1 MSKYFRQSF
10 KLGTVLKGKKYS
22 ETLRKNMELGDP
34 VNLKKKQNLIDQIN
48 AAEKKRRKKYSK
60 KMRLQEEP
68 VSLGF
73 YTDVIQS
80 DFKNK
85 TGPYFDR
92 IRKPGKG
99 KKEPKK

>member
-1 MSKYFRQSF
+1 
-10 KLGTVLKGKKYS
+10 
-22 ETLRKNMELGDP
+22 
-34 VNLKKKQNLIDQIN
+34 
-48 AAEKKRRKKYSK
+48 
-60 KMRLQEEP
+60 MRLQEEP